1 MYTWLRLLKRRR
13 FVYRLLLALLSVTAC
28 LGLLGVT
35 IHTRIATVDP
45 IAMVGELPFNEQIR
59 SAIAIST
66 DRSKDF
72 AQLALLVLAAL
83 WGLIVAK
90 KDEGRIM
97 LGDWPELLML
107 GSASVLLIFSLQLR
121 SFHLENISQAYI
133 TGAKT
138 CATPTYS
145 CIPDLFAPSI
155 EYYFDYQV
163 ICVVGGIA
171 LGVLTLFSAHRLK
184 ETP

>member
-1 MYTWLRLLKRRR
+1 MAKGLKQYQRTLRK
-13 FVYRLLLALLSVTAC
+13 VVALSAVATCAILV
-28 LGLLGVT
+28 GVT
-35 IHTRIATVDP
+35 IHTKITAIDP
-45 IAMVGELPFNEQIR
+45 VAMVGELPFNEQIR
-59 SAIAIST
+59 SAIALSI

-90 KDEGRIM
+90 KDEARIA
-97 LGDWPELLML
+97 LSDWPELLML
-107 GSASVLLIFSLQLR
+107 GSASILLIFSLQLR
-121 SFHLENISQAYI
+121 SFYLENIAEFYI

-145 CIPDLFAPSI
+145 CIPDLFAPTI

-171 LGVLTLFSAHRLK
+171 LGILTLFSSHRLK